1 MGSFRRTL
9 FDSEHDDFRAMV
21 RDFLLAEAVPHT
33 AQWERDGIISQE
45 FWRKAAGQGLVGF
58 SAPEEYGGAGI
69 DDFRFNMIL
78 AEEIVRTGATG
89 DAFGL
94 TNDIVMPY
102 LLEIGTPEQHA
113 RWLPR
118 ITSGESATAIAMS
131 EPGIGSDL
139 RGIATTA
146 RRVSDGWSLTGSK
159 TFITNGILAGLLIV
173 AARVPDA
180 DNKLGL
186 FVVEGDAAGFTK
198 GRKLDKIGRR
208 STDTAELFF
217 DDVFVPDADVL
228 GVPGKGLHYL
238 MKNLAQE
245 RLSIAVGAVAH
256 AERALELAMDYA
268 KTRKAF
274 GQPIGTFQ
282 ANRFTLAELHTK
294 IQAVRCYMDRAVELH
309 CQGQLSA
316 ADAAGAKFLTTEL
329 EFEALDKCLQLHGG
343 YGYMEEYEIAKRWRD
358 ARVQQI
364 YGGTNQ
370 IMREIV
376 GRDLG
381 L

>member
-1 MGSFRRTL
+1 
-9 FDSEHDDFRAMV
+9 
-21 RDFLLAEAVPHT
+21 
-33 AQWERDGIISQE
+33 
-45 FWRKAAGQGLVGF
+45 
-58 SAPEEYGGAGI
+58 
-69 DDFRFNMIL
+69 
-78 AEEIVRTGATG
+78 
-89 DAFGL
+89 
-94 TNDIVMPY
+94 
-102 LLEIGTPEQHA
+102 
-113 RWLPR
+113 
-118 ITSGESATAIAMS
+118 
-131 EPGIGSDL
+131 
-139 RGIATTA
+139 
-146 RRVSDGWSLTGSK
+146 
-159 TFITNGILAGLLIV
+159 
-173 AARVPDA
+173 
-180 DNKLGL
+180 
-186 FVVEGDAAGFTK
+186 
-198 GRKLDKIGRR
+198 
-208 STDTAELFF
+208 
-217 DDVFVPDADVL
+217 VFVPDADVL

>member
-1 MGSFRRTL
+1 MSNFRRTL
-9 FDSEHDDFRAMV
+9 FTEEHEDFRAMV
-21 RDFLLAEAVPHT
+21 REFLLAEAVPYT
-33 AQWERDGIISQE
+33 AQWERDGIISKE
-45 FWRKAAGQGLVGF
+45 FWRKAAGQGMVGF
-58 SAPEEYGGAGI
+58 AAPEEYGGGGI
-69 DDFRFNMIL
+69 RDFRFNTVII
-78 AEEIVRTGATG
+78 EEVVRTGAIG
-89 DAFGL
+89 DAFGI

-102 LLEIGTPEQHA
+102 LLDIGSPEQYA

-118 ITSGESATAIAMS
+118 ITSGEAATAIAMS

-146 RRVSDGWSLTGSK
+146 RKVTDGWSLSGSK
-159 TFITNGILAGLLIV
+159 TFITNGILAELLI
-173 AARVPDA
+173 AAAKVPELE
-180 DNKLGL
+180 NKLGL
-186 FVVEGDAAGFTK
+186 FVVEGSAEGFTK

-208 STDTAELFF
+208 ATDTAELFF
-217 DDVFVPDADVL
+217 DDVFVPDIDLL
-228 GVPGKGLHYL
+228 GIAGKGLHYL
-238 MKNLAQE
+238 MANLAQE
-245 RLSIAVGAVAH
+245 RLSIAVGAMAH
-256 AERALELAMDYA
+256 AEKAFELAIDYA

-274 GQPIGTFQ
+274 GQAIGSFQ
-282 ANRFTLAELHTK
+282 ANRFTLAEMHTK
-294 IQAVRCYMDRAVELH
+294 IKSMRCYVDRCIELH
-309 CQGQLSA
+309 VAGELSA

-329 EFEALDKCLQLHGG
+329 EFESLDKCLQLHGG
-343 YGYMEEYEIAKRWRD
+343 YGYMEEYEIARRWRD

>member
-1 MGSFRRTL
+1 MSSFRRTL
-9 FDSEHDDFRAMV
+9 FAEEHDDFRAMV
-21 RDFLLAEAVPHT
+21 REFLFAEAVPHT
-33 AQWERDGIISQE
+33 AQWERDGIIGHE
-45 FWRKAAGQGLVGF
+45 FWRKAAGQGMVGF
-58 SAPEEYGGAGI
+58 AAPEEYGGAGI
-69 DDFRFNMIL
+69 RDFRFNTVII
-78 AEEIVRTGATG
+78 EEVVRTGAVG
-89 DAFGL
+89 DAFGI

-102 LLEIGTPEQHA
+102 LLDIGTPEQHA

-118 ITSGESATAIAMS
+118 ITSGEAPTAIAMS
-131 EPGIGSDL
+131 EPGMGSDL

-146 RRVSDGWSLTGSK
+146 RKVSDGWSLSGSK
-159 TFITNGILAGLLIV
+159 TFITNGILAELLII
-173 AARVPDA
+173 AAKVPDA

-208 STDTAELFF
+208 ATDTAELFL

-238 MKNLAQE
+238 MANLAQE
-245 RLSIAVGAVAH
+245 RLSITVGAMAH
-256 AERALELAMDYA
+256 AERALELALDYA

-294 IQAVRCYMDRAVELH
+294 ISSMRCYVDRAIELH
-309 CQGQLSA
+309 CAGELSA
-316 ADAAGAKFLTTEL
+316 ADAAGSKFLTTEL
-329 EFEALDKCLQLHGG
+329 EFEALDKCLQIHGG
-343 YGYMEEYEIAKRWRD
+343 YGYMEEYEIARRWRD

>member
-1 MGSFRRTL
+1 MTTFPRTL
-9 FDSEHDDFRAMV
+9 FSAEHDDFRAMV

-33 AQWERDGIISQE
+33 AEWERDGIVSKE

-58 SAPEEYGGAGI
+58 AAPEEYGGAGV
-69 DDFRFNMIL
+69 DDFRFNMVL
-78 AEEIVRTGATG
+78 DEELVRTGATG

-102 LLEIGTPEQHA
+102 LLEIGTPDQKA
-113 RWLPR
+113 RWLPLV
-118 ITSGESATAIAMS
+118 TSGEAATAIAMS

-139 RGIATTA
+139 RGMATTA
-146 RRVSDGWSLTGSK
+146 RQTDGGWTLNGSK
-159 TFITNGILAGLLIV
+159 TFITNGILAGLHII
-173 AARVPDA
+173 AARIPELE
-180 DNKLGL
+180 NKLGL
-186 FVVEGDAAGFTK
+186 FVIVGDIDGFTK

-217 DDVFVPDADVL
+217 DDMFIPDADVL
-228 GVPGKGLHYL
+228 GAPGKGLHYL
-238 MKNLAQE
+238 MRNLAQE
-245 RLSIAVGAVAH
+245 RLSIAVGAMAH

-274 GQPIGTFQ
+274 GQAIGSFQ

-294 IQAVRCYMDRAVELH
+294 IQSMRCYVDRSVELH
-309 CQGQLSA
+309 CAGKLSA

-343 YGYMEEYEIAKRWRD
+343 YGYMEEYEIARRWRD